1 MTDSLTAPPVAP
13 ASPPVPDFT
22 QRLRTALGVPNAPL
36 VLLGNFEVEEQ
47 WAAGEHTL
55 PRFSA
60 DSGTA
65 VVNRMDEFALLLGRP
80 GDHVV
85 LKTLPDPAY
94 LDYLTDLGV
103 GLPQLHVAADQRFE
117 RTVTADVLGD
127 PALLDRLS
135 ALGASGARLLPHG
148 TSPLEELLARRTG
161 LPLATPDA
169 ALCKAVNSKVYSRGL
184 ADQLGLPQ
192 PAGWTCE
199 TLPELA
205 AALEDAK
212 GLLARGRRAVVK
224 EAYGVSGKG
233 LVVLDGERRTDRVL
247 KMLSAK
253 VERSGRPDIAF
264 VVEEWVEN
272 HGDLNYQFTVG
283 RDGSVHFDFVK
294 RALTE
299 GGVHKGHRF
308 PAELTSDQLALI
320 TRAAALLGA
329 RLAADGYYGVV
340 GVDAILTAD
349 GGVHPVIEIN
359 ARNNMSTYQT
369 RLQEAFVGPGRA
381 ALARYYPVRL
391 DGRLGFERLREL
403 LGDLLLTDPAGS
415 GLLVNNFA
423 TVNAGLDVR
432 PGEPFDGR
440 LYGIVVA
447 GSAAELDDLDER
459 LAARIRVLGAAHVR

>member
-1 MTDSLTAPPVAP
+1 MTDSLTGPAAAPAAPPA
-13 ASPPVPDFT
+13 PDFT
-22 QRLRTALGVPNAPL
+22 QRLRTAVGAPDAPL

-47 WAAGEHTL
+47 WAVGEHTL

-60 DSGTA
+60 DSGAA

-85 LKTLPDPAY
+85 LKTAPDPAY
-94 LDYLTDLGV
+94 LDYLTGLGV
-103 GLPQLHVAADQRFE
+103 GLPEVHVVAGQRFD
-117 RTVTADVLGD
+117 RTVTADALDD
-127 PALLDRLS
+127 PALLERLS

-148 TSPLEELLARRTG
+148 TSRPEELLAERTG
-161 LPLATPDA
+161 LPLATPGA
-169 ALCKAVNSKVYSRGL
+169 ARCKAVNSKVYSRRI
-184 ADQLGLPQ
+184 ADELGLRQ

-199 TLPELA
+199 TVGELA
-205 AALEDAK
+205 AALEKAK
-212 GLLARGRRAVVK
+212 GLLAEGRRAVVK

-233 LVVLDGERRTDRVL
+233 LVVLDGERRADRVL

-253 VERSGRPDIAF
+253 AERSGRPDLAF
-264 VVEEWVEN
+264 VVEEWVDN
-272 HGDLNYQFTVG
+272 RGDLNYQFTVA
-283 RDGSVHFDFVK
+283 RDGSTHFDFVK

-308 PAELTSDQLALI
+308 PADLTPGQLADV
-320 TRAAALLGA
+320 THAAARLGE

-349 GGVHPVIEIN
+349 GGVHPVLEIN

-381 ALARYYPVRL
+381 ALARHYPVRL
-391 DGRLGFERLREL
+391 DGRLGFDRLREL

-459 LAARIRVLGAAHVR
+459 LTARLQALGAAHVH